1 MKLSDDNPF
10 AEVIDD
16 IEALGELGEE
26 DQDFL
31 KCLEKMMEEAEG
43 EPDAIN

>member
-10 AEVIDD
+10 AVVIDNT
-16 IEALGELGEE
+16 EAPGELGEE

-31 KCLEKMMEEAEG
+31 MCLEKMMEEAEN
-43 EPDAIN
+43 ESETLD